1 MNGDVLLSFKID
13 GRIPALAAGAKKD
26 VTKPI
31 KLSQLLFGFPVS
43 VGSLLASCCSID
55 LDLRL

>member
-1 MNGDVLLSFKID
+1 MNEDVLLLFKND
-13 GRIPALAAGAKKD
+13 RRIPELVAKTKKD

-43 VGSLLASCCSID
+43 VRSLLASCCSIY
-55 LDLRL
+55 LDLRP